1 MISKVSSKIVSVL
14 ASRSVINKDDA
25 ELYDYGF
32 FILLSQLLY
41 FIIALATGIILKI
54 IPQSVIFY
62 LAFLLIRKY
71 AGGYHASTEARCEIF
86 STLSI
91 VGSITVVKLSEI
103 YDFKTALL
111 VISAVS
117 AVCIFIFSP
126 LDTPEK
132 PLSQKEFNYFR
143 KISWLILLAIIISIT
158 VSYILKLNFITAP
171 CCMSLILESILLSAG
186 KIKKLKDEKKLKT
199 E

>member
-62 LAFLLIRKY
+62 LVFLLIRKY

-91 VGSITVVKLSEI
+91 VGSITVAKLSEI
-103 YDFKTALL
+103 YDFKIALL

-158 VSYILKLNFITAP
+158 VSYILKLNFITVP

-186 KIKKLKDEKKLKT
+186 EIKKLQDEKKLKA

>member
-41 FIIALATGIILKI
+41 FIIALVTGIILKI

-71 AGGYHASTEARCEIF
+71 AGGYHASTETRCEIF

-103 YDFKTALL
+103 YDFKIALL

-132 PLSQKEFNYFR
+132 PFSQKEFNYFR

>member
-41 FIIALATGIILKI
+41 FIIALVTGIILKI

-71 AGGYHASTEARCEIF
+71 AGGYHASTETRCEIF

>member
-62 LAFLLIRKY
+62 LVFLLIRKY

-91 VGSITVVKLSEI
+91 VGSITVAKLSEI
-103 YDFKTALL
+103 YDFKIVLL

-143 KISWLILLAIIISIT
+143 KISWMILLAIIISIT
-158 VSYILKLNFITAP
+158 VSYILKLNFITVP

-186 KIKKLKDEKKLKT
+186 KIKKLQDEKKLKA

>member
-62 LAFLLIRKY
+62 LVFLLIRKY

-91 VGSITVVKLSEI
+91 VGSITVAKLSEI
-103 YDFKTALL
+103 YDFKIVLL

-158 VSYILKLNFITAP
+158 VSYILKLNFITVP

-186 KIKKLKDEKKLKT
+186 KIKKLQDEKKLKA

>member
-41 FIIALATGIILKI
+41 FIIALVTGIILKI

-71 AGGYHASTEARCEIF
+71 AGGYHASTETRCEIF

-103 YDFKTALL
+103 YDFKTALF

>member
-41 FIIALATGIILKI
+41 FIIALVTGIILKI

-71 AGGYHASTEARCEIF
+71 AGGYHASTETRCEIF

-103 YDFKTALL
+103 YDFKIALL

>member
-41 FIIALATGIILKI
+41 FIIALVTGIILKI

-71 AGGYHASTEARCEIF
+71 AGGYHASTETRCEIF

-103 YDFKTALL
+103 YDFKTALF

-171 CCMSLILESILLSAG
+171 CCMSLILESTLLSAG
-186 KIKKLKDEKKLKT
+186 KIKKIKG
-199 E
+199 

>member
-1 MISKVSSKIVSVL
+1 MV
-14 ASRSVINKDDA
+14 
-25 ELYDYGF
+25 
-32 FILLSQLLY
+32 
-41 FIIALATGIILKI
+41 
-54 IPQSVIFY
+54 
-62 LAFLLIRKY
+62 FLLIRKY

-91 VGSITVVKLSEI
+91 VGSITVAKLSEI
-103 YDFKTALL
+103 YDFKIALL

-143 KISWLILLAIIISIT
+143 KISWMILLAIIISIT
-158 VSYILKLNFITAP
+158 VSYILKLNFITVP

-186 KIKKLKDEKKLKT
+186 KIKKLQDEKKLKA

>member
-41 FIIALATGIILKI
+41 FIIALVMGIILKI

-71 AGGYHASTEARCEIF
+71 AGGYHASTETRCEIF

>member
-41 FIIALATGIILKI
+41 FIIALVTGIILKI

-71 AGGYHASTEARCEIF
+71 AGGYHASTETRCEIF

-103 YDFKTALL
+103 CDFKIALL